1 MAFSLKDRKK
11 SFRDAFRG
19 VASVARSQINFRI
32 HLVIL
37 AAVIVAALILRIS
50 LQGWIAIIIASGV
63 VLAAECL
70 NSAIELL
77 CDAVSP
83 EEHPLIGRAKDAA
96 AGAVLIASVAAA
108 AVGVA
113 VLLPPLLDIMGKTG

>member
-1 MAFSLKDRKK
+1 M
-11 SFRDAFRG
+11 
-19 VASVARSQINFRI
+19 
-32 HLVIL
+32 
-37 AAVIVAALILRIS
+37 AALILRIS